1 MKKFYFNQILQENG
15 WKQNVRISVDKNG
28 LITEILDQYK
38 GKDYD
43 KTIEIAIPGIP
54 NAHSHAFQYAMAGMT
69 ENHPV
74 DSLSNFWTWRKTMYD
89 LALNIDPE
97 DMQNIATMLYSEM
110 LKNGYT
116 HVAEFH
122 YLHHDKK
129 GNKYDN
135 ISEMGERILTAAQEV
150 GMELTLVPIYYNQ
163 GNFNENYFPEQRRF
177 ISKDTYDYIK
187 LIESSQKICNS
198 YDSYSGIGI
207 HSIRAVKDYMIK
219 DINLYNDHKL
229 PFHLHISEQKKEIA
243 DCISHHNCRPVE
255 WLYNNN
261 EIKENHHLVHA
272 THLNSNEINLIS
284 KNQSNVILCPI
295 TEGNLADGFFN
306 FNDFQEKMGKWC
318 IGSDSHIGLS
328 PFEEIRLL
336 DYGVRLQTN
345 SRKTFK
351 NDLTGNAGH
360 IAMNS
365 VFFNGM
371 KAMGIKREK
380 FFEKGYY
387 LNFLEIN
394 KNNPHIN
401 TCENDNLINTI
412 FYGGDIRIIKNTYT
426 KGLIRNNNKTNYL
439 EKYSRTI
446 KKIKASI

>member
-1 MKKFYFNQILQENG
+1 MKKFYFKKILQDNV
-15 WKQNVRISVDKNG
+15 WKQNTRISIDKNG
-28 LITEILDQYK
+28 LITELINQYK

-74 DSLSNFWTWRKTMYD
+74 KSLSNFWTWRKTMYE

-129 GNKYDN
+129 GNKYNN
-135 ISEMGERILTAAQEV
+135 ICEMGERILIAAQEV
-150 GMELTLVPIYYNQ
+150 GIELTLIPIYYNQ
-163 GNFNENYFPEQRRF
+163 GNFNENHLPEQRRF
-177 ISKDTYDYIK
+177 ISIDTDDYIK
-187 LIESSQKICNS
+187 LIESSQKMCSLYNT
-198 YDSYSGIGI
+198 YSGIGI
-207 HSIRAVKDYMIK
+207 HSIRAVKDYMLK
-219 DINLYNDHKL
+219 DINLYNNHKL
-229 PFHLHISEQKKEIA
+229 PFHLHISEQKKEIS
-243 DCISHHNCRPVE
+243 DCISHYNCRPVE

-261 EIKENHHLVHA
+261 DIKENHHIVHA
-272 THLNSNEINLIS
+272 THLNLTEINLITE
-284 KNQSNVILCPI
+284 NQSNVILCPT
-295 TEGNLADGFFN
+295 TEGNLADGFFK
-306 FNDFQEKMGKWC
+306 FNDFQKKMGKWC
-318 IGSDSHIGLS
+318 IGTDSHIGLS

-351 NDLTGNAGH
+351 STSSGNSGH
-360 IAMNS
+360 IALNS
-365 VFFNGM
+365 IFFNGM
-371 KAMGIKREK
+371 KAMGIKRESY
-380 FFEKGYY
+380 FEKGYY

-394 KNNPHIN
+394 KEHPHIN
-401 TCENDNLINTI
+401 TCENDNIINTI
-412 FYGGDIRIIKNTYT
+412 LYGGDVRVIKNTYT
-426 KGLIRNNNKTNYL
+426 KGLKRNKFTNSTLEDYSKSIQKIRG
-439 EKYSRTI
+439 
-446 KKIKASI
+446 SI

>member
-28 LITEILDQYK
+28 LVTEILDQYE
-38 GKDYD
+38 GKDFD
-43 KTIEIAIPGIP
+43 ETIEIAIPGIP

-69 ENHPV
+69 ENHPIK
-74 DSLSNFWTWRKTMYD
+74 SLSNFWSWRKTMYD
-89 LALNIDPE
+89 LALNINPE
-97 DMQNIATMLYSEM
+97 DLQNIATILYSEM

-129 GNKYDN
+129 GAKYDN
-135 ISEMGERILTAAQEV
+135 ISEMGERILIAAQEV

-163 GNFNENYFPEQRRF
+163 GNFNEAHFPEQRRF
-177 ISKDTYDYIK
+177 ISSNTDDYIK
-187 LIESSQKICNS
+187 LLESSQKNCSLYN
-198 YDSYSGIGI
+198 SYSGIGI

-219 DINLYNDHKL
+219 EINLYNNHEL

-243 DCISHHNCRPVE
+243 DCLSNYNCRPVE
-255 WLYNNN
+255 WLYNNI
-261 EIKENHHLVHA
+261 EIKGNHHLVHA
-272 THLNSNEINLIS
+272 THLNSNEINLIT
-284 KNQSNVILCPI
+284 KNQSNVVLCPI

-306 FNDFQEKMGKWC
+306 FNDFQKKMGKWC

-351 NDLTGNAGH
+351 NNSIGNAGL
-360 IAMNS
+360 IVMNS
-365 VFFNGM
+365 TFFNGM
-371 KAMGIKREK
+371 KAMGIKRK
-380 FFEKGYY
+380 GFFEKGCY

-394 KNNPHIN
+394 KDHPNINIWDKNNLLNSI
-401 TCENDNLINTI
+401 L
-412 FYGGDIRIIKNTYT
+412 YGSDIRVIKNTYT
-426 KGLIRNNNKTNYL
+426 KGSKRNNDNKGYL
-439 EKYSRTI
+439 KKYSKSI
-446 KKIKASI
+446 KRIITSV